1 MAEDNNIEIGDVEDF
16 RGDSDG
22 KFSHQSLVM
31 KAMSKALDLG
41 SKELIEG
48 FYDENQRDNRGN
60 TKVVYSEDTRRSFIE
75 AVKNCE
81 MVMVCDYDKDTKT
94 NIESI
99 KTKMEEERKALLK
112 SQREYY
118 TNADYDF
125 QQANYTDFNFFN
137 IKFPYYNYFIEAQVD
152 FYREIFSE
160 LTLLTKRIGFYES
173 EQFEA

>member
-1 MAEDNNIEIGDVEDF
+1 MEEKNNIEIGDVEDF

-22 KFSHQSLVM
+22 KFSHQTLVM

-48 FYDENQRDNRGN
+48 FYDENQKDNRGN

-81 MVMVCDYDKDTKT
+81 MVMICDHDSDATK
-94 NIESI
+94 NIKAI
-99 KTKMEEERKALLK
+99 YTKIAEKRKQLLK
-112 SQREYY
+112 YQKEYY
-118 TNADYDF
+118 DNAPYDF
-125 QQANYTDFNFFN
+125 QQSNPTDVHFFN
-137 IKFPYYNYFIEAQVD
+137 IKFQYYNYFIEAQVD
-152 FYREIFSE
+152 FYREIFKE
-160 LTLLTKRIGFYES
+160 LTLLTKRIGFYEA